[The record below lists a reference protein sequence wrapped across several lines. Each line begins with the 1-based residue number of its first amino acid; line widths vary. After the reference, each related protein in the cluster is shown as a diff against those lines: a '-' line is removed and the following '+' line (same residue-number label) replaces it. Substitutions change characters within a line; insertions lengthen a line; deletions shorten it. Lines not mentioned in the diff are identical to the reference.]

1 MPPNSYS
8 KIETNRRTRL
18 RLGYSQQSVF
28 DYSTNSYQFKDV
40 QTPIISLVNEEG
52 IRTLDKYGKVTVII
66 EEKEAFSDQVIMLNV
81 LITDIYSIAAKDVY
95 QTLSFPLGS
104 QMNIQIKFQNEH
116 GHQFANNIEGVEVGI
131 ELSHPR
137 VVSASLDY
145 FNQSISM
152 KAEGSGEC
160 NVLVY
165 LVKHPHIYDIFRVRV
180 SSVVMP
186 YSPVQVHVGGQI
198 KFKIMDHSNFQ
209 SSGEAIIWG
218 ANSPSIIE
226 INPRTGEAKALQEGD
241 SEIRL
246 SNNINAASIVH
257 VSKVKIAEVDQQSR
271 KNLII
276 NADDNSGEVRIRL
289 KLFLK
294 DQIEELTPSVS
305 YEGITLI
312 QQNVGLLCENDIP
325 NIITTGADIND
336 LEGFFCVIK
345 FKGNSQ
351 SAIPK
356 SASIRVS
363 VFAQNPRDPSSFL
376 YKDTLLAF
384 ELTFLSKIR
393 VESHFR
399 NGINLYSNHR
409 TTSVRIY
416 SNT

>member
-1 MPPNSYS
+1 
-8 KIETNRRTRL
+8 
-18 RLGYSQQSVF
+18 
-28 DYSTNSYQFKDV
+28 
-40 QTPIISLVNEEG
+40 
-52 IRTLDKYGKVTVII
+52 
-66 EEKEAFSDQVIMLNV
+66 MLNV

-409 TTSVRIY
+409 TTTVRIY